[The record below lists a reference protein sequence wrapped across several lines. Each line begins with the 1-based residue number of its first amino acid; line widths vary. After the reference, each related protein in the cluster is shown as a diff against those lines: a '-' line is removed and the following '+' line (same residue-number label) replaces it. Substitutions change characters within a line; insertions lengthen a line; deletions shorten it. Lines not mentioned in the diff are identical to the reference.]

1 MRRKLYLALMVGSTA
16 AVAAGGINSQIF
28 AATAATPAVITV
40 WLPAPNPGTP
50 VVESP
55 LQLAA
60 ALWNKQHPTQP
71 VQLNVNQA
79 IPFSAFLAKLNTAYV
94 GNSPPDIAYG
104 AAGWPYPEARGGY
117 LAAINQLTPAWVR
130 TVYDKYFF
138 APLRA
143 QMPVFN
149 GNLYAIPTQSGGIDG
164 LWFRKDW
171 FAKAHLPIPN
181 TWAALLRDA
190 QYFHQ
195 AKITSEYKLDA
206 PFMLAA
212 TATQA
217 MQTGYE
223 GLGFIYAAGGHV
235 VYQNK
240 VTVDTPPVIKALTFL
255 RSMVKQNLL
264 PRLALT
270 TTATSA
276 TALMAT
282 GKIPMMIGGTWQ
294 YIALQQD
301 ANLSNQQMNRE
312 FQWIPF
318 PRMNA
323 HSTTV
328 TSTTGANNLMI
339 AKSSV
344 DKLAA
349 QIVELSMTPQIAR
362 EEAAA
367 QRAMIAKDGIKA
379 APSVQYPSQ
388 ASEIPDMV
396 GTLPEISF
404 IRGTIGRNLRFA
416 RQSLSFTYGASVQT
430 TVGNLIEE
438 GVFGNVSPA
447 QAAQQAKFTLENE
460 TGLQ

>member
-1 MRRKLYLALMVGSTA
+1 MRRKFYLALMAGSAA
-16 AVAAGGINSQIF
+16 AVAVGGINSQIF
-28 AATAATPAVITV
+28 ASTAAKPAVITV

-55 LQLAA
+55 LEFAA

-71 VQLNVNQA
+71 VKLNINQA
-79 IPFSAFLAKLNTAYV
+79 IPFSAFLAKLNTAFV
-94 GNSPPDIAYG
+94 GNNPPDISYG

-117 LAAINQLTPAWVR
+117 LAAINQLTPAWVHN
-130 TVYDKYFF
+130 VYDKYFF
-138 APLRA
+138 SPLRA

-171 FAKAHLPIPN
+171 FAKAHLPMPN
-181 TWAALLRDA
+181 TWAALLHDA

-195 AKITSEYKLDA
+195 PKLMKEYKLDA
-206 PFMLAA
+206 SFMLAA
-212 TATQA
+212 TATQP

-240 VTVDTPPVIKALTFL
+240 VTVDSSPVIKALTFL
-255 RSMVKQNLL
+255 RSLATQNLL

-270 TTATSA
+270 TDATTA
-276 TALMAT
+276 TALLAT

-301 ANLSNQQMNRE
+301 ANLSNQQMKTE

-339 AKSSV
+339 AKSPV

-349 QIVELSMTPQIAR
+349 QIVELSLTPQIVR

-379 APSVQYPSQ
+379 APSVQFPSQ

-396 GTLPEISF
+396 GPAPEIAF
-404 IRGTIGRNLRFA
+404 IRSTIGHNMQFA

-430 TVGNLIEE
+430 AVGKLIEE
-438 GVFGNVSPA
+438 AVFGNISPA